1 MKNLLDLIRQQSEN
15 VSRFSEILQ
24 KQQKSIINIELEN
37 LAAVLDEEERIIKE
51 IRIKQTEIDESTAEE
66 CEIQELPSANLKMLI
81 SKKGD
86 AELSLE
92 MNLLKENLK
101 EVIYLNEQNKIL
113 AENSRSFVKNFICQ
127 MVNNKQI
134 FDRKI

>member
-66 CEIQELPSANLKMLI
+66 CEKQELPSANLKMLI